1 MVYCITYDLNKSG
14 KDYKGVIQAIKDAGD
29 QGCCSFGKS
38 AWLIKSS
45 IKSAQ
50 AIYSMIEPHIDSDDT
65 CLVIEAKLNYAGRF
79 EDYNIE
85 IIRDVIFKPRP
96 R

>member
-50 AIYSMIEPHIDSDDT
+50 AIHSMIEPHIDSDDT
-65 CLVIEAKLNYAGRF
+65 CLVIEVTNNYQGRL
-79 EDYNIE
+79 EDKHIKQIHNMF
-85 IIRDVIFKPRP
+85 RSSF
-96 R
+96 